1 MGNSVLLTCHT
12 VCTTLN
18 YLIVFYIL
26 LLQVYKG
33 LSAVTEVWIVLMV
46 RMRHLELMLVSD
58 VKMGNL

>member
-46 RMRHLELMLVSD
+46 QMKLTVTIHVLKDSLCV
-58 VKMGNL
+58 